1 MVDIDHFKK
10 INDGYGHTVG
20 DEVLKKV
27 ASTIKKTFRLSDFV
41 ARYGGEEFSIMI
53 DRIDRNYI
61 QDVCERLR
69 AAIEKMNF
77 TIDSEEIP
85 TTASIGIAF
94 SSPTDTL
101 RTLVE
106 RSDRALYLAKES
118 GRNMVKSEEDLSSKK
133 LQAVS

>member
-1 MVDIDHFKK
+1 
-10 INDGYGHTVG
+10 
-20 DEVLKKV
+20 
-27 ASTIKKTFRLSDFV
+27 
-41 ARYGGEEFSIMI
+41 
-53 DRIDRNYI
+53 
-61 QDVCERLR
+61 
-69 AAIEKMNF
+69 MNF
-77 TIDSEEIP
+77 KIDSEKIP

-133 LQAVS
+133 LEAVS